1 MNSPYANRDIQTYIA
16 ASLALRNLRSIAE
29 GACRRHL
36 SSQDLCKS
44 ICAEGYNNGR
54 HICTCYE
61 GSICFSAIAG
71 WRRKSWHLLFLL
83 FLSFAIS
90 LLFVIASSA
99 WFTRRLE
106 AICDLL
112 GLPIGVLSMLSA
124 LGANVPN
131 YAASIV
137 AIARGQLD
145 VGLGIII
152 GSNIYNVAII
162 LGISILTSSE
172 ASGIVLRLKETRDVR
187 IIANYAL
194 SIVFTTSLAMWVLPG
209 SPLGIASY
217 NIAFASLLLIIIA
230 ILALAIFSA
239 LVWHVFNRPHHPH
252 NQTPVES
259 SASASKRSSLL
270 LLRWSGEVVLALF
283 IALGGVVVMVQSGQD
298 LTLALHIPQVL
309 TGLVVLAVATSLPNT
324 VVAVSLARTGR
335 AAACVEEVFS
345 SNSINAALGILLPL
359 IIWHQMVHD
368 HLLLILD
375 VPLMIVLTLAALL
388 AVLIGRLHRPLG
400 ALLLLIYVLWVVAHL
415 WL

>member
-1 MNSPYANRDIQTYIA
+1 M
-16 ASLALRNLRSIAE
+16 
-29 GACRRHL
+29 
-36 SSQDLCKS
+36 
-44 ICAEGYNNGR
+44 
-54 HICTCYE
+54 
-61 GSICFSAIAG
+61 
-71 WRRKSWHLLFLL
+71 
-83 FLSFAIS
+83 
-90 LLFVIASSA
+90 
-99 WFTRRLE
+99 
-106 AICDLL
+106 L
-112 GLPIGVLSMLSA
+112 GA
-124 LGANVPN
+124 LGANIPN

-172 ASGIVLRLKETRDVR
+172 ASGIVLRLKEARDVR

-194 SIVFTTSLAMWVLPG
+194 SIVFTTSLAMWLLPG
-209 SPLGIASY
+209 SPLGIASH
-217 NIAFASLLLIIIA
+217 NIAFASLLRVIIA

-239 LVWHVFNRPHHPH
+239 LVWHVFNRPHHTH
-252 NQTPVES
+252 DQAPVES
-259 SASASKRSSLL
+259 SASVSKRSSLL
-270 LLRWSGEVVLALF
+270 LLRWSSELVLALF

-309 TGLVVLAVATSLPNT
+309 AGLVVLAVATSLPNT
-324 VVAVSLARTGR
+324 VVAVSLARTDR

-345 SNSINAALGILLPL
+345 SNSINAALGISLPL
-359 IIWHQMVHD
+359 IIWHQVVHD

-375 VPLMIVLTLAALL
+375 VPLMVALTLAALL
-388 AVLIGRLHRPLG
+388 TVLVCRLHRPLG